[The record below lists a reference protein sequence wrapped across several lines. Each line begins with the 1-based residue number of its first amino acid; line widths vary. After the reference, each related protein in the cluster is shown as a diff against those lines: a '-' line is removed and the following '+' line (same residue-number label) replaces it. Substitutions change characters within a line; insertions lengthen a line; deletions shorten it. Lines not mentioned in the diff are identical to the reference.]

1 MPIMIKTVTMHMSS
15 IVNPTV
21 PAAPIDTLIVPLA
34 EQSVL
39 LSAIESATI
48 DRPCK
53 VLREICTETSHAFQV
68 ACDNLLVQETCNDAN
83 DAGTKRK
90 RDPTQQRYQIYT

>member
-1 MPIMIKTVTMHMSS
+1 MLIMIKTVTMDISS
-15 IVNPTV
+15 IFNPAV
-21 PAAPIDTLIVPLA
+21 PAALIDTPIVPLA
-34 EQSVL
+34 EESVL

-48 DRPCK
+48 DRLCK
-53 VLREICTETSHAFQV
+53 VLREICTENPHAFQV

-90 RDPTQQRYQIYT
+90 RDPTQQRY